1 MVWLAVLELDSCA
14 CIWINCSRKL
24 LPATFEPPAGE
35 AALVDELLP
44 LDGAA
49 VVSVTDDPSA

>member
-1 MVWLAVLELDSCA
+1 MVWLAVLKLTSCA

-24 LPATFEPPAGE
+24 LLATFALPAEE
-35 AALVDELLP
+35 AALVDELLA
-44 LDGAA
+44 LDGDA